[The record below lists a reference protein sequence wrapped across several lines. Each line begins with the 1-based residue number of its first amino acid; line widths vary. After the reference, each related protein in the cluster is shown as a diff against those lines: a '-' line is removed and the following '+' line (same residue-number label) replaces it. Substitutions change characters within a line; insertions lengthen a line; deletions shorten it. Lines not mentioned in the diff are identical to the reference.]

1 MYNKRQAKEKYMPK
15 KISLDELG
23 IKYNTDKAS
32 LYTRNNVTLKG
43 HDYLKYY
50 ELFLKELKKETF
62 TMVELGCF
70 TGASLKMWKEY
81 YPKAQIVG
89 VDLNPNLKRLEEER
103 IHFLCSNAVAS
114 DLPAKLKEFKNI
126 KCIIDDC
133 SHAWGD
139 QRRSFEMLFPILNG
153 GGYYIIEDLECGAM
167 GAYPNYPP
175 KVLDAQVFWD
185 YAIDRMRILRVS
197 ENRNQINFRPFFKQL
212 PKHIQDIELSIDMAF
227 LVPGSIIFRK
237 K

>member
-1 MYNKRQAKEKYMPK
+1 MNNSCSE
-15 KISLDELG
+15 LEELG
-23 IKYNTDKAS
+23 VKYNTDKAGM
-32 LYTRNNVTLKG
+32 YKRKGGFVKG

-50 ELFLKELKKETF
+50 EMFLEPLREKAF
-62 TMVELGCF
+62 TLIELGCY

-81 YPKAQIVG
+81 FPHGDIIG
-89 VDLNPNLKRLEEER
+89 VDLNEKLVSLEEER
-103 IHFLCSNAVAS
+103 ISFVCSDAVAE
-114 DLPAKLKEFKNI
+114 DLPEKLSKFGQNI
-126 KCIIDDC
+126 MCIIDDC

-139 QRRSFEMLFPILNG
+139 QRRTFEMLFPMLKS

-185 YAIDRMRILRVS
+185 YAMDRMKILRVS
-197 ENRNQINFRPFFKQL
+197 ENRNQINYRPFFSQL
-212 PKHIQDIELSIDMAF
+212 PPAIQEIEKSIDMAIV
-227 LVPGSIIFRK
+227 VPGSIIFRK